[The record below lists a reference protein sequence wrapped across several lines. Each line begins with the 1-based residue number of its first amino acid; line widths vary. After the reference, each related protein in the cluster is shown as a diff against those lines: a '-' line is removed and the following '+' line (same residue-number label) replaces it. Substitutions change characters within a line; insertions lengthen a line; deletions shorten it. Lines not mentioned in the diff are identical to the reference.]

1 MCLGELVEVVHVG
14 PATAEVT
21 RGGRRVT
28 VSLLTLEDPVAV
40 GDWLVVHA
48 GFALERVTPAEAH
61 EAARIRAANGPE
73 EER

>member
-1 MCLGELVEVVHVG
+1 MCLGELVEVVEVDG
-14 PATAEVT
+14 QTAEAL
-21 RGGRRVT
+21 RGGRRLT
-28 VSLLTLEDPVAV
+28 VSLLTLDEPVSA

-61 EAARIRAANGPE
+61 EAARIRAETVPE